1 MAIETAGKTEQ
12 TKLVEESREE
22 RLNRLFYL
30 EMTIQDKTASRQK
43 LVDSANAL
51 KNEIKTYQKDKID
64 LLNLI
69 NSGQGT
75 FITVAVND
83 SQEEDTDDSMPSDEE
98 LSEFDDPQPLDAVE
112 STDTETQ
119 EDETAEGED
128 IGSAEP
134 ASNDVADSVET
145 ADDAEDAAHAEEAGI
160 TDSEVGFHDAGSL
173 D

>member
-75 FITVAVND
+75 FITVAVNE
-83 SQEEDTDDSMPSDEE
+83 SEAEELDDEMPSEEE
-98 LSEFDDPQPLDAVE
+98 LAEFDDPTNSEGDEAPSSVLEEIENLFADAEE
-112 STDTETQ
+112 STIAETSEPEDQNTE
-119 EDETAEGED
+119 
-128 IGSAEP
+128 
-134 ASNDVADSVET
+134 ADST
-145 ADDAEDAAHAEEAGI
+145 AVFENLEENI
-160 TDSEVGFHDAGSL
+160 PENIPSDESEVSQ
-173 D
+173 